1 MISAKWQDVTTSTA
15 TLAAQKAGERLGY
28 YLREEQTRVVVSFV
42 RGHDVFVSLP
52 TGSGKSLCYSCL
64 PYTSDYLRHSTS
76 SLILVVSPLIALMK
90 DQVATLGS
98 KSLRTVYVC
107 GSEMEEC
114 VVEELHQGLYKV
126 VMFSP
131 ESLLTS
137 ELWRDMLLSDIYR
150 ENTVG

>member
-1 MISAKWQDVTTSTA
+1 M
-15 TLAAQKAGERLGY
+15 
-28 YLREEQTRVVVSFV
+28 
-42 RGHDVFVSLP
+42 FVSLP

-64 PYTSDYLRHSTS
+64 PYTSEYLRHSTS
-76 SLILVVSPLIALMK
+76 SLILVVSPLMK
-90 DQVATLGS
+90 DQVATLGN
-98 KSLRTVYVC
+98 KGLRTVYVC

-114 VVEELHQGLYKV
+114 VVEELHQDLYKV